1 MDELTKM
8 RQDLEELKRKTD
20 LLDYLHERNSRI
32 RKAIGF
38 IESTANVHLDKSQ
51 KLMIEGELS
60 GLILFGIEI
69 IESWT
74 DKIQEEPETTE
85 PETTEPEE
93 EEEEEEEELDPDEQW
108 AESEEAQELAEEE
121 YKEDLQSYYNA
132 IK

>member
-8 RQDLEELKRKTD
+8 EKDLKELKRNTD
-20 LLDYLHERNSRI
+20 LMLCTHERNSRI

-38 IESTANVHLDKSQ
+38 IESTANVHLDKIQ

-60 GLILFGIEI
+60 GLITFGMSTITND
-69 IESWT
+69 WT
-74 DKIQEEPETTE
+74 DKIQEDPDTTE
-85 PETTEPEE
+85 PETTEP
-93 EEEEEEEELDPDEQW
+93 EEEEEELDPDEQW

-121 YKEDLQSYYNA
+121 YKEDLQSYYSA